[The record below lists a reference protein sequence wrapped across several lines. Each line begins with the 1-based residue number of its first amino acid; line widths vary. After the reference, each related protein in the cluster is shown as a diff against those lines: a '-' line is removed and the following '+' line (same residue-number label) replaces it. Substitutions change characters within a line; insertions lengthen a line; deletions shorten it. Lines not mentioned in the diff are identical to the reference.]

1 MAFLSSQLP
10 HSLEIELPFV
20 YELFGDKVKVVMMM
34 VGCVNTKQKE
44 MYAECVH
51 TPSLT
56 P

>member
-1 MAFLSSQLP
+1 M
-10 HSLEIELPFV
+10 

-44 MYAECVH
+44 MYAECVR
-51 TPSLT
+51 TLSLT